1 MRNCNK
7 RSGLKENTP
16 IIFQFWG
23 SDVPLEVLGENPLP
37 VIFQFWR
44 SDIPLEV
51 LGENPLPGF
60 SSFWRRCAFLDARSL
75 PASSKTISSAS
86 ASIVTAPLMLSPPPP
101 SFTYRDSV
109 IILDPLGDQRY
120 SLKPICR
127 AAMETQIWRT
137 DLWTQWGR
145 ESGTNGESGR
155 ETCTLPYVNRQS
167 GRTCCITQGAQTAAL
182 RRQPR
187 GIGWGGRCGD
197 VQGGGDVRSQG

>member
-1 MRNCNK
+1 MELKREPRNKSKHLWSIN
-7 RSGLKENTP
+7 LL
-16 IIFQFWG
+16 Q
-23 SDVPLEVLGENPLP
+23 
-37 VIFQFWR
+37 
-44 SDIPLEV
+44 
-51 LGENPLPGF
+51 
-60 SSFWRRCAFLDARSL
+60 RRQEYKNGKKTV
-75 PASSKTISSAS
+75 SSKTISSAS

-155 ETCTLPYVNRQS
+155 EIRTLPYVNRVGENLLHHS
-167 GRTCCITQGAQTAAL
+167 GSS
-182 RRQPR
+182 
-187 GIGWGGRCGD
+187 D
-197 VQGGGDVRSQG
+197 RSSATTEA